1 MTTNGRGRLKMYL
14 GYAAGV
20 GKTYQMLE
28 DAQELRHRGVD
39 VVVGYFEPHGRQETI
54 AKLEGLEVIPRK
66 IIEYRGTRLEE
77 MDTGAILRRRPAVA
91 VVDEFA
97 HTNVPGSE
105 RLK

>member
-1 MTTNGRGRLKMYL
+1 MSREGRGRLKMYL

-28 DAQELRHRGVD
+28 DAQELRSRGVD
-39 VVVGYFEPHGRQETI
+39 VVVGYFEPHGRQDTI

-66 IIEYRGTRLEE
+66 IIDYRGTRLEE
-77 MDTGAILRRRPAVA
+77 MDTEAIMGRRPAVV

-97 HTNVPGSE
+97 HTN
-105 RLK
+105 